1 MKILKIN
8 YKKIGLGTALMSTL
22 LLGSCNKQ
30 LENNLINDTYSDT
43 FWENERDFTGA
54 VVGTYSLFRKAMV
67 TNQAFFAWGDTPI
80 GILTTNEGTLHSDIY
95 TKGGFEMYYRE
106 DGGLNW
112 TNWYRVVDAAN
123 LIIKKLPQ
131 ATDTKFSP
139 GAKQYLLGEAYFMR
153 ALSYFY
159 MTRVWGDLPLQ
170 TEPTETADQAVLKG
184 RTSTEEILKLVVEDA
199 QKASGLLTWEG
210 VNAMGRR
217 RANKAAA
224 LALLTHATAWQN
236 DYAKT
241 VTYADSIINRSDLFA
256 LQATGNIRNVFKDA
270 TAKENIFVFT
280 NKDAENESALYDT
293 RFVGAFTC
301 AVGFITVGNGLDGI
315 YKNMPFA
322 VPYYFATKNKLDEF
336 YGSNNSDARRNDFF
350 RNIEDTDVN
359 CLMKYSDIVNKN
371 AATNSDPRVES
382 NLVIFRL
389 ADMMLLKAEAL
400 NALGR
405 DKEAQET
412 ANIVRSRSGANPLIT
427 SVGPLLKIDILRER
441 QRELIG
447 EGHAYF
453 DIVRNAWKTK
463 NNSLFMQL
471 TTWSMDPTRLEQK
484 GYLFPLHNDI
494 LNSNRLISQN
504 PYWMGKR
511 N

>member
-8 YKKIGLGTALMSTL
+8 YKKIGLAMALVSAL
-22 LLGSCNKQ
+22 LLGACNKQ

-43 FWENERDFTGA
+43 FWKNEKDFTGA
-54 VVGTYSLFRKAMV
+54 VLGTYGLFRKAMV

-95 TKGGFEMYYRE
+95 TGGSFRMNYRE
-106 DGGLNW
+106 GGGLNW
-112 TNWYRVVDAAN
+112 TNWYRVVNAAN
-123 LIIKKLPQ
+123 LIIKKLPEVS
-131 ATDTKFSP
+131 DDKFSA
-139 GAKQYLLGEAYFMR
+139 GTKSYILGEAYFMR

-170 TEPTETADQAVLKG
+170 TEPIETADQAVLKG
-184 RTSTEEILKLVVEDA
+184 RTSTEEILKLIIEDG
-199 QKASGLLTWEG
+199 QKASNLLTWEG
-210 VNAMGRR
+210 VDDLGRR

-241 VTYADSIINRSDLFA
+241 VTYADSLISRTDLFA
-256 LQATGNIRNVFKDA
+256 LQAKGNIRNVFKEA
-270 TAKENIFVFT
+270 EAKENIFVFT
-280 NKDAENESALYDT
+280 NKDAENESAFYNTDYVNS
-293 RFVGAFTC
+293 FSA
-301 AVGFITVGNGLDGI
+301 AVGFITVSSELKGV
-315 YKNMPFA
+315 YVNMPFA
-322 VPYYFATKNKLDEF
+322 TPVYFVTNDKLEELYGKDEV
-336 YGSNNSDARRNDFF
+336 GDSRKTDFF
-350 RNIEDTDVN
+350 RKIGETKTNS
-359 CLMKYSDIVNKN
+359 LMKYSDIVNKN

-389 ADMMLLKAEAL
+389 ADMILLKAEAL

-405 DKEAQET
+405 DGEALT
-412 ANIVRSRSGANPLIT
+412 TVNSIRARAGAKTLISSTGAN
-427 SVGPLLKIDILRER
+427 LKKDILKER

-453 DIVRNAWKTK
+453 DIVRNSWKT
-463 NNSLFMQL
+463 NNNNLFIQL
-471 TTWSMDPTRLEQK
+471 TPWSMEPTRFAQK
-484 GYLFPLHNDI
+484 GYLFPIHNDI

-504 PYWMGKR
+504 PYWMGR
-511 N
+511 Y